1 MDYFRLLPEGCISE
15 ILSFTSPKDAASSSA
30 ISLGF
35 KSAAESDVVWEKF
48 LPSDYQHIISS
59 SNSFLVSPS
68 KKELYFSLCDSPILT
83 DGGKVSFSLDKKTG
97 KKCFMVAARELVISW
112 GDTPHYWGW
121 SSHPDSRFSEV
132 ANLRF
137 VCWLDMRGKIE
148 TGILSKRT
156 KYAVYLV
163 FKLANGFY
171 GLETA
176 NAFVR
181 FVGRESNNE
190 AEERA
195 SVVSLS
201 RREGPSEKRSKRRV
215 DGWMEIEMGNFFND
229 AGEDGDVEARLMEI
243 RRLFAKGGLIVQGM
257 EFRPE

>member
-1 MDYFRLLPEGCISE
+1 MSSWGGSACDRP
-15 ILSFTSPKDAASSSA
+15 SPINHGHS
-30 ISLGF
+30 
-35 KSAAESDVVWEKF
+35 VVWSRIPF
-48 LPSDYQHIISS
+48 H
-59 SNSFLVSPS
+59 
-68 KKELYFSLCDSPILT
+68 
-83 DGGKVSFSLDKKTG
+83 SFSLDKGTG
-97 KKCFMVAARELVISW
+97 KKCFMIAARELVISW
-112 GDTPHYWGW
+112 GDTPHYWKW

-132 ANLRF
+132 ANLQF

-148 TGILSKRT
+148 TRILSKRT
-156 KYAVYLV
+156 KYVVYLV

-181 FVGRESNNE
+181 FVDCESNNK

-201 RREGPSEKRSKRRV
+201 RQEGAGEKRSKRRV

>member
-1 MDYFRLLPEGCISE
+1 MDYFGLMPEDCLSE
-15 ILSFTSPKDAASSSA
+15 ILSFTSAEDTARLSVSSRR
-30 ISLGF
+30 F

-48 LPSDYQHIISS
+48 LPSDYQYIISK
-59 SNSFLVSPS
+59 SNYLLGSVS
-68 KKELYFSLCDSPILT
+68 KKELYFSLCDSPILI
-83 DGGKVSFSLDKKTG
+83 DGGKLSFSLDKKTG
-97 KKCFMVAARELVISW
+97 KKCFMVSARELAISW
-112 GDTPHYWGW
+112 GDTPYYWEW

-132 ANLRF
+132 ANLQF

-148 TGILSKRT
+148 TRLLSKRT
-156 KYAVYLV
+156 NYVVYLV
-163 FKLANGFY
+163 FKLADGFY

-176 NAFVR
+176 NAVVR
-181 FVGRESNNE
+181 FVDCQSDNE

-195 SVVSLS
+195 SVVNLS
-201 RREGPSEKRSKRRV
+201 RQEGPGENRSKRRD

-243 RRLFAKGGLIVQGM
+243 RRLVSKGGLIVQGI

>member
-15 ILSFTSPKDAASSSA
+15 IISFTSPKDAASSSA
-30 ISLGF
+30 ISRGF

-48 LPSDYQHIISS
+48 LPSDYQHIISR
-59 SNSFLVSPS
+59 SNSLLVSPS

-83 DGGKVSFSLDKKTG
+83 DDGKLSFSLDKKTG

-112 GDTPHYWGW
+112 GDTPHYWKW

-148 TGILSKRT
+148 SRILSKRT

-163 FKLANGFY
+163 FKLADGFY

-181 FVGRESNNE
+181 FVGCESNNE

-201 RREGPSEKRSKRRV
+201 RREGPSEKQSKRRV

>member
-1 MDYFRLLPEGCISE
+1 MDYFSLLPEGCISE
-15 ILSFTSPKDAASSSA
+15 ILSFTSPKDAATSSA
-30 ISLGF
+30 ISRGF

-48 LPSDYQHIISS
+48 LPSDYQHIISKS
-59 SNSFLVSPS
+59 DSLLVSPS
-68 KKELYFSLCDSPILT
+68 KKELYFSLCDSPFLT
-83 DGGKVSFSLDKKTG
+83 DGGKLGTG
-97 KKCFMVAARELVISW
+97 KKCFMIAARELVISW
-112 GDTPHYWGW
+112 GDTPHYWKW

-132 ANLRF
+132 ANLQF

-148 TGILSKRT
+148 TRILSKRT
-156 KYAVYLV
+156 KYVVYLV

-181 FVGRESNNE
+181 FVDCESNNK

-201 RREGPSEKRSKRRV
+201 RQEGAGEKRSKRRV

>member
-1 MDYFRLLPEGCISE
+1 MDYFGLLPEGCLSE
-15 ILSFTSPKDAASSSA
+15 ILSFTSPVDTARVSASSK
-30 ISLGF
+30 GF

-48 LPSDYQHIISS
+48 LPSDYQNIVSK
-59 SNSFLVSPS
+59 SNHLLSFSS

-83 DGGKVSFSLDKKTG
+83 HGGKLSFSLDKRTG
-97 KKCFMVAARELVISW
+97 KKCFMVSARELAISW
-112 GDTPHYWGW
+112 GDTPRYWAW

-137 VCWLDMRGKIE
+137 VCWLDLRGKIE
-148 TGILSKRT
+148 TRILSKRT
-156 KYAVYLV
+156 KYVVYLV
-163 FKLANGFY
+163 FKLQAGYY

-181 FVGRESNNE
+181 FVDCVSNNE

-195 SVVSLS
+195 TVVSLS
-201 RREGPSEKRSKRRV
+201 RQEGPDENRSKIRV
-215 DGWMEIEMGNFFND
+215 DGWMEIEIGNFFND
-229 AGEDGDVEARLMEI
+229 AGDDGDVEARLMEI

>member
-1 MDYFRLLPEGCISE
+1 MDYFGLLPEGVLSE
-15 ILSFTSPKDAASSSA
+15 ILSLTSPKDTVRLSVCSLAFKYAAQ
-30 ISLGF
+30 
-35 KSAAESDVVWEKF
+35 SDVVWEKF
-48 LPSDYQHIISS
+48 LPSDYQHIISK
-59 SNSFLVSPS
+59 SNSLLSYTS

-83 DGGKVSFSLDKKTG
+83 HGSKLSFSLDKKTG
-97 KKCFMVAARELVISW
+97 KKCFMVAARELAISW
-112 GDTPHYWGW
+112 GDTPHYWEW

-148 TGILSKRT
+148 TRLLSKRT
-156 KYAVYLV
+156 RYVVYLV
-163 FKLANGFY
+163 FKLADGFY

-181 FVGRESNNE
+181 FVDCESDNE
-190 AEERA
+190 AERRA
-195 SVVSLS
+195 NVVSLS

>member
-1 MDYFRLLPEGCISE
+1 MDYFGLLPEGCLSE
-15 ILSFTSPKDAASSSA
+15 ILSFTSPVDTVRLSVSSR
-30 ISLGF
+30 GF
-35 KSAAESDVVWEKF
+35 NSAAESDVVWEKF
-48 LPSDYQHIISS
+48 LPSDYQHIISK
-59 SNSFLVSPS
+59 SNDLLGFSS

-83 DGGKVSFSLDKKTG
+83 HGGKLSFSLDKKTG
-97 KKCFMVAARELVISW
+97 KKCFMVSARELAISW
-112 GDTPHYWGW
+112 GDTPHYWAW

-148 TGILSKRT
+148 TRILSKRT
-156 KYAVYLV
+156 KYVVYLV
-163 FKLANGFY
+163 FKLQAGYY

-181 FVGRESNNE
+181 FVDCESDNE

-195 SVVSLS
+195 SVVSIS
-201 RREGPSEKRSKRRV
+201 RQGPCENQSKIRV

-243 RRLFAKGGLIVQGM
+243 RRLFAKGGLIIQGM

>member
-1 MDYFRLLPEGCISE
+1 MDYFGMLPEGCLSE
-15 ILSFTSPKDAASSSA
+15 ILSFTSPEYTARLSASSR
-30 ISLGF
+30 GF
-35 KSAAESDVVWEKF
+35 KSAAESDSVWEKF
-48 LPSDYQHIISS
+48 LPSDYQHIISKS
-59 SNSFLVSPS
+59 NYLLSNSHS
-68 KKELYFSLCDSPILT
+68 KKEIYFSLCDSPILT
-83 DGGKVSFSLDKKTG
+83 DDGKLSFSLDKKTG
-97 KKCFMVAARELVISW
+97 KKCYMVSARELVISW
-112 GDTPHYWGW
+112 GDTPRYWAW
-121 SSHPDSRFSEV
+121 SSNPDSRFSEV

-148 TGILSKRT
+148 TRLLSKRT
-156 KYAVYLV
+156 KYVAYLV
-163 FKLANGFY
+163 FKLAGGYY

-181 FVGRESNNE
+181 FIDCESNDE

-201 RREGPSEKRSKRRV
+201 VQGPDENQSKRRV
-215 DGWMEIEMGNFFND
+215 DGWMEIEMGNFFNN

-243 RRLFAKGGLIVQGM
+243 RRLLGKGGLIVQGM

>member
-1 MDYFRLLPEGCISE
+1 MDYFGLMPEGCLSE
-15 ILSFTSPKDAASSSA
+15 ILSYTSPADAARLSV
-30 ISLGF
+30 ISRGF

-48 LPSDYQHIISS
+48 LPSDYLHIISK
-59 SNSFLVSPS
+59 SNTLLSVPS

-83 DGGKVSFSLDKKTG
+83 DGGKLSFSLDKKTG
-97 KKCFMVAARELVISW
+97 KKCFMVSARELAISW

-132 ANLRF
+132 AILRF

-148 TGILSKRT
+148 TRILSKRT
-156 KYAVYLV
+156 KYVVYLV
-163 FKLANGFY
+163 FKLACGFY
-171 GLETA
+171 GLDTA
-176 NAFVR
+176 NTFVR
-181 FVGRESNNE
+181 FVDCESDGD

-201 RREGPSEKRSKRRV
+201 RQEGPGENRSKRRV
-215 DGWMEIEMGNFFND
+215 DGWMEIEMGSFFND